1 VFGVSMWEVL
11 LILVVALIFLG
22 PKQLAETAK
31 VMGRLYKELQKM
43 TWDIRN
49 SIDIDSLTS
58 SRPEPPKSKP
68 PQAPPANLF
77 PKPEEKSGPDFYADL
92 LNQSEETDKG
102 RQQKEEEKKPESP
115 EKKPDAPE
123 KKS

>member
-31 VMGRLYKELQKM
+31 VMGRLYKELQRM

-58 SRPEPPKSKP
+58 SHPEPPKNRP
-68 PQAPPANLF
+68 PQAPPVNLF
-77 PKPEEKSGPDFYADL
+77 PKAEDKTGPDFYADL
-92 LNQSEETDKG
+92 LNQS
-102 RQQKEEEKKPESP
+102 KEEEKSQPKKED
-115 EKKPDAPE
+115 EKKPDPPE